1 MFVNCDITII
11 CTSSRRTTPTTQ
23 QPQSSA
29 TTRLGGYYSSSLAN
43 IYAVEARL
51 RTGKAQNTAFD
62 RRHSCRSTVSGAAHA
77 ETRNR

>member
-1 MFVNCDITII
+1 MLYSSLPLKLIQWRHVCDITII
-11 CTSSRRTTPTTQ
+11 CTTSQSTTPTTQ

-51 RTGKAQNTAFD
+51 RTGKRKTQLLI
-62 RRHSCRSTVSGAAHA
+62 GAILAA
-77 ETRNR
+77 RQ